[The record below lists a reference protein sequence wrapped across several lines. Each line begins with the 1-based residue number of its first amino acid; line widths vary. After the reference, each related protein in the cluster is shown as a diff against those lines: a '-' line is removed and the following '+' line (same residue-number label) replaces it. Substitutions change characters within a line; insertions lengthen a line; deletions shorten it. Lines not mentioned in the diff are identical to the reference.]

1 MEVFN
6 SGRTII
12 HFRDVGPRDGKVVV
26 FANSLGTDMRLWD
39 KTLKKMPLD
48 ILSLIH
54 I

>member
-39 KTLKKMPLD
+39 KTLVQ
-48 ILSLIH
+48 II
-54 I
+54 